1 LAVRSLNLPPLP
13 IENVRDLLGIVRAL
27 YLAWGKDGP
36 EVAAR
41 RRELVA
47 IGLDLRKAIELAEKG
62 GPGSLGNSA
71 AWDRAERATKALGLI
86 VDSFVT
92 MRPSLDAVAGEL
104 GRKRRG
110 RVVR

>member
-1 LAVRSLNLPPLP
+1 MRSLNLPPVP
-13 IENVRDLLGIVRAL
+13 IETARGLLGIVRAL

-36 EVAAR
+36 EVASR

-47 IGLDLRKAIELAEKG
+47 IGLDLRKAIELAQKG

-71 AWDRAERATKALGLI
+71 AWDRAERATKALGLLI
-86 VDSFVT
+86 DAYVPLRASV
-92 MRPSLDAVAGEL
+92 DAVAGEL
-104 GRKRRG
+104 GRKRQG